1 MRMFQILFHKFSTFV
16 SFWLNK
22 INQNYKFAY
31 IFPFIIS
38 QFDSNNLNKAE
49 PIIAFTFNMF
59 ILNLSCLFCFVN
71 IAGYL

>member
-22 INQNYKFAY
+22 NNQNYKFAY

-38 QFDSNNLNKAE
+38 QFDHNNLNKAE